1 MEDEMHIDRTK
12 INFMPLIRGALWDQ
26 KSVPRHVY
34 ASVESLMLQY
44 ETDPDAIP
52 PLLPEP
58 FRPGKSPMVT
68 VLFND
73 NNGVDFMAGGGYR
86 LAAISVAA
94 QFDGEM
100 GHLDGDYVLLMP
112 ENSTLPILSGR
123 EWLGMPKIF
132 ADIPSIRILN
142 DGHLRCEASLWGH
155 LLFGIDIAA
164 PLKEQNAL
172 IRKAAS
178 AQSTKAPAF
187 GYKYIA
193 SLDGPP
199 DADYPTIMWNDVSI
213 EELRLGN
220 QGEFFLGNPSEQ
232 DVGDFKPLVDALR
245 SLPVRR
251 VSQTVHW
258 RGSMVLRN
266 DRNGRLR

>member
-1 MEDEMHIDRTK
+1 MEDEMRIDRTK
-12 INFMPLIRGALWDQ
+12 INFMPLVRGPLWDQ
-26 KSVPRHVY
+26 KSLPRHVY

-44 ETDPDAIP
+44 ETEPDAIP

-58 FRPGKSPMVT
+58 FRPGKSPSVT

-94 QFDGEM
+94 QYDGEV
-100 GHLDGDYVLLMP
+100 GHLDGDYVLVMP
-112 ENSTLPILSGR
+112 ESDTLPVITGR

-132 ADIPSIRILN
+132 ANVSSIRMM
-142 DGHLRCEASLWGH
+142 DGGHLRCEASLWGH
-155 LLFGIDIAA
+155 LLFGIDIAP
-164 PLKEQNAL
+164 PLKAQNA
-172 IRKAAS
+172 IVRKAAS
-178 AQSTKAPAF
+178 IQSTKTPAF

-213 EELRLGN
+213 NELWLGKG
-220 QGEFFLGNPSEQ
+220 GEFYLGMPTEQ
-232 DVGDFKPLVDALR
+232 DVGDFKPLIEALR
-245 SLPVRR
+245 SLPVRK
-251 VSQTVHW
+251 VNQTVHW

-266 DRNGRLR
+266 DKNGRLR